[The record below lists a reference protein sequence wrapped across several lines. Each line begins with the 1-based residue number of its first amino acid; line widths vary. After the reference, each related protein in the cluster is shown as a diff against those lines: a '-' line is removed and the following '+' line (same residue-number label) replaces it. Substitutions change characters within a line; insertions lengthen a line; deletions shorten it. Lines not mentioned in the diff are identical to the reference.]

1 MLNHIRK
8 SSHFLNTFYTVF
20 PTFRHVESF
29 CFSIQ
34 KFCFNFDLNLPFRYT
49 RGLHSRGGSR
59 TAATSKMELFVILVN
74 PIHHGLFKNDQSMK
88 LPSQKHVSFAS
99 IVCLFSCLVCVT
111 WYDYDVIYMINPCK
125 LCILTYN
132 SICLPKVIWSCLHWC
147 DLCILSQSLLY
158 LKQKNS
164 K

>member
-1 MLNHIRK
+1 MFPLCMLNHIRK

-34 KFCFNFDLNLPFRYT
+34 KFCFNFDLNLPFRCT
-49 RGLHSRGGSR
+49 RDLHSRGASR

-74 PIHHGLFKNDQSMK
+74 PIHHGLFKNDLSMK
-88 LPSQKHVSFAS
+88 LPSQKHVSFAF

-125 LCILTYN
+125 LCILD
-132 SICLPKVIWSCLHWC
+132 I
-147 DLCILSQSLLY
+147 Q
-158 LKQKNS
+158 
-164 K
+164 